1 MQTIDIMLSPV
12 LDPAKDNWSFLE
24 VWVDPMQ
31 SPPYLLML
39 TEDTNGVCQIFDPV
53 ENYKV
58 VLTSHSYEEA
68 KLWLLEDEFEPI
80 KGKLSSAEVL
90 EGL

>member
-1 MQTIDIMLSPV
+1 
-12 LDPAKDNWSFLE
+12 
-24 VWVDPMQ
+24 
-31 SPPYLLML
+31 ML
-39 TEDTNGVCQIFDPV
+39 TGDTKGICQIFDPV

-80 KGKLSSAEVL
+80 KGKLYSAEVL

>member
-1 MQTIDIMLSPV
+1 MQTIDIMSSPA

-39 TEDTNGVCQIFDPV
+39 TGDTKGIFQIFDPV

-80 KGKLSSAEVL
+80 KGKLYSAEVL